1 MGYRPFREEVAAYLR
16 TARAV
21 RCEADQVM
29 VVSGSQ
35 HALEL
40 TARVLLEAGN
50 PVWVEQP
57 GYGGARDVLRLRGA
71 KLTAVPVDSEG
82 LNVAAGIERCPRARA
97 AYVTPSHQ
105 YPMGMTM
112 SASRRLQL
120 LDWAHRNGSWV
131 VEDDYDSEYRYE
143 NLPIASLQGLDRD
156 SRVLYIGT
164 FSKVL
169 LRPLGYEHSVAGF
182 NIGRSPSRL
191 YGITGQRSPAD
202 RTFGLE
208 ARPCPTESAGSGQ
221 ENGLSFLA

>member
-1 MGYRPFREEVAAYLR
+1 M
-16 TARAV
+16 
-21 RCEADQVM
+21 
-29 VVSGSQ
+29 
-35 HALEL
+35 
-40 TARVLLEAGN
+40 LLEAGN

-143 NLPIASLQGLDRD
+143 NLPIASLQG
-156 SRVLYIGT
+156 
-164 FSKVL
+164 
-169 LRPLGYEHSVAGF
+169 
-182 NIGRSPSRL
+182 
-191 YGITGQRSPAD
+191 
-202 RTFGLE
+202 
-208 ARPCPTESAGSGQ
+208 PCDLWVMSTAWQGSTSAGLLPACAASLGSVRRPTARSG
-221 ENGLSFLA
+221 